1 MIKIEI
7 KLLFL
12 LLFLISPILLESCSG
27 SKGTESQT
35 GNTTD
40 SVYVFDQPISS
51 PTNKEAPTEQKK
63 VVNPPTKSQFFIVQI
78 GAFTTNERAN
88 EFADSVRKVLR
99 YKIDITYSNSVN
111 LYVVQIVPPF
121 ATKAEAEIVRNELW
135 KNEMFR
141 DAWILTVIR

>member
-1 MIKIEI
+1 MIKIKI

-12 LLFLISPILLESCSG
+12 LLFLILPVLLESCSG
-27 SKGTESQT
+27 SKDTETQKGASS
-35 GNTTD
+35 D
-40 SVYVFDQPISS
+40 SVYVFDQPVPS
-51 PTNKEAPTEQKK
+51 PTKKEAVIDQKK
-63 VVNPPTKSQFFIVQI
+63 VVNAPSKSQFFIVQI
-78 GAFTTNERAN
+78 GAFTTSERAN
-88 EFADSVRKVLR
+88 EFADTVRKVLR
-99 YKIDITYSNSVN
+99 YKVDISYSSSVN

>member
-1 MIKIEI
+1 MIKIKIE
-7 KLLFL
+7 LLFL
-12 LLFLISPILLESCSG
+12 LLFLILPVLLESCSG
-27 SKGTESQT
+27 SKETESQK
-35 GNTTD
+35 GSSSD

-51 PTNKEAPTEQKK
+51 PTKKAAPIDQKV
-63 VVNPPTKSQFFIVQI
+63 VVNPPSKSQFFIVQI
-78 GAFTTNERAN
+78 GAFTTSERAN

-99 YKIDITYSNSVN
+99 YKIDISYSNSVN